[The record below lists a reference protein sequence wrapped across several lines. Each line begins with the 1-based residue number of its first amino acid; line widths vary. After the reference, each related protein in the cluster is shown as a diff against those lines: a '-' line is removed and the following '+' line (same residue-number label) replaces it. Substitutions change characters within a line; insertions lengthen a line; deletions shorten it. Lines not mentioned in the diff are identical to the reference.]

1 MDATNDALAVA
12 LIHEVRRRLFTEC
25 VPRLKTCVSLL
36 TDDELWYRPNA
47 ETVGVGN
54 LVLHLCGNVRQWM
67 LSGLGGQPDTRQ
79 RQAEFDEPGPIPAS
93 ELLQRLDGVM
103 AEVAILLDHLTPR
116 QLLDVRRV
124 QGFDE
129 TGIAILIH
137 VTEHFSYHVGQ
148 ITYAVK
154 SRKGIDVGYY
164 KGIDLGRTGER
175 GFS

>member
-1 MDATNDALAVA
+1 MDATNDALAAA

-36 TDDELWYRPNA
+36 TDDEIWYRPNA
-47 ETVGVGN
+47 ETVSIGN

-67 LSGLGGQPDTRQ
+67 LSGLGGQPDTRH
-79 RQAEFDEPGPIPAS
+79 RQSEFDEPGPIPS
-93 ELLQRLDGVM
+93 NELLQRLDGVM

-116 QLLDVRRV
+116 QLLDARRV
-124 QGFDE
+124 QGFAE
-129 TGIAILIH
+129 TGVAILIH

-154 SRKGIDVGYY
+154 SRKGIDLGYY
-164 KGIDLGRTGER
+164 KGIDLG
-175 GFS
+175 SSL